1 MISEYLYIPLI
12 TWAAAQLIKFSIAI
26 SKGQYKPS
34 LLFSSGGMPSVHSST
49 VAALATVALIEGGP
63 ASPLFGITGVFAAI
77 VMYDSLG
84 VRRAAGEQA
93 KVLNLLIEDLS
104 ANGSVKTPQKY
115 GHLKEILGH
124 RPLEVVIGAVLG
136 VGLAALLMG
145 NAVLAR
151 AAWLTTAP
159 SASMRVIIAGF
170 AGFLIV
176 SAALMLV
183 ISKRRASRKL
193 AHYAP
198 FIKQILIA
206 NTVVALL
213 LMLCVFLQTQNVS
226 PYNSWL
232 LIILSM
238 AVLFFWHAGLWYM
251 LLINGRLRSSIADVS
266 SQVRKQKWIKR
277 KHNSSRAR
285 RRGNKNK

>member
-1 MISEYLYIPLI
+1 
-12 TWAAAQLIKFSIAI
+12 
-26 SKGQYKPS
+26 
-34 LLFSSGGMPSVHSST
+34 
-49 VAALATVALIEGGP
+49 
-63 ASPLFGITGVFAAI
+63 VFAAI

-124 RPLEVVIGAVLG
+124 RPLEVAVGVVLG
-136 VGLAALLMG
+136 VGLSALLLG

-151 AAWLTTAP
+151 ASWLMTTP
-159 SASMRVIIAGF
+159 SSSMRVIILGF

-176 SAALMLV
+176 SAALMLA

-193 AHYAP
+193 AHYTP

-213 LMLCVFLQTQNVS
+213 LMLCVFFQSQNVS

-232 LIILSM
+232 MIILSM
-238 AVLFFWHAGLWYM
+238 ALLFFWHAGLWYM
-251 LLINGRLRSSIADVS
+251 LLIDGRLRSSIADVS
-266 SQVRKQKWIKR
+266 HQVRKQKWIKR
-277 KHNSSRAR
+277 KHASSRAR